1 MWYYDVLETKGFIL
15 VLFVIVLCRV
25 SLLSRIIL
33 LLCWRAQEVV
43 AMWKVNLFCYMY
55 MFLQHFCS
63 YFRSQYV
70 LNWLSSK
77 YDKVMRR
84 RILECF
90 GALLVIDSASVLAI
104 WIKPCFVAVSAL
116 SRVLK
121 RMFTEMTADDIS
133 MLGVVNEMV
142 VEGLLENGQPLDV
155 ILACI
160 KVFLAAL
167 IRTILRVLGQVS
179 GS

>member
-1 MWYYDVLETKGFIL
+1 
-15 VLFVIVLCRV
+15 
-25 SLLSRIIL
+25 
-33 LLCWRAQEVV
+33 
-43 AMWKVNLFCYMY
+43 
-55 MFLQHFCS
+55 
-63 YFRSQYV
+63 
-70 LNWLSSK
+70 
-77 YDKVMRR
+77 
-84 RILECF
+84 
-90 GALLVIDSASVLAI
+90 
-104 WIKPCFVAVSAL
+104 VAVSAL

>member
-1 MWYYDVLETKGFIL
+1 
-15 VLFVIVLCRV
+15 
-25 SLLSRIIL
+25 
-33 LLCWRAQEVV
+33 
-43 AMWKVNLFCYMY
+43 
-55 MFLQHFCS
+55 
-63 YFRSQYV
+63 
-70 LNWLSSK
+70 
-77 YDKVMRR
+77 
-84 RILECF
+84 
-90 GALLVIDSASVLAI
+90 
-104 WIKPCFVAVSAL
+104 
-116 SRVLK
+116 
-121 RMFTEMTADDIS
+121 MTADDIS

>member
-1 MWYYDVLETKGFIL
+1 
-15 VLFVIVLCRV
+15 
-25 SLLSRIIL
+25 
-33 LLCWRAQEVV
+33 
-43 AMWKVNLFCYMY
+43 
-55 MFLQHFCS
+55 
-63 YFRSQYV
+63 
-70 LNWLSSK
+70 
-77 YDKVMRR
+77 
-84 RILECF
+84 
-90 GALLVIDSASVLAI
+90 
-104 WIKPCFVAVSAL
+104 
-116 SRVLK
+116 
-121 RMFTEMTADDIS
+121 MFTEMTADDIS

>member
-1 MWYYDVLETKGFIL
+1 M
-15 VLFVIVLCRV
+15 
-25 SLLSRIIL
+25 
-33 LLCWRAQEVV
+33 
-43 AMWKVNLFCYMY
+43 
-55 MFLQHFCS
+55 
-63 YFRSQYV
+63 
-70 LNWLSSK
+70 
-77 YDKVMRR
+77 
-84 RILECF
+84 
-90 GALLVIDSASVLAI
+90 
-104 WIKPCFVAVSAL
+104 AVSAL